1 MLAGNLAIAAVS
13 AFTGV
18 AFYISF
24 AEQPA
29 RLKLETQAAL
39 REWKPSYKRGMAMQA
54 PLALLGGVLGVV
66 ALAQDGGWLWM
77 LGAALILVNWP
88 YTFKFIMPVNR
99 ELIALEPENATPL
112 ALELL
117 ARWGKLHLVRTLLG
131 LASAVCYL
139 AASGS

>member
-1 MLAGNLAIAAVS
+1 MLSGNLAIAAVS

-29 RLKLETQAAL
+29 RLKLEAQAAL
-39 REWKPSYKRGMAMQA
+39 GEWKPSYKRGMAIQA

-66 ALAQDGGWLWM
+66 ALAQDGGWLWL

-88 YTFKFIMPVNR
+88 YTFKYIMPVNR
-99 ELIALEPENATPL
+99 ELMALEPENAAPR
-112 ALELL
+112 AMELL

-131 LASAVCYL
+131 LLSALCYL